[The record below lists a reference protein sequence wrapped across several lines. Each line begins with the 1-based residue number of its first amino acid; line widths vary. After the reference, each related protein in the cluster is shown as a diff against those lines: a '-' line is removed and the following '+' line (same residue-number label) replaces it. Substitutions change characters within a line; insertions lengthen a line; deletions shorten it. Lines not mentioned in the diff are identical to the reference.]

1 MLGRRR
7 TPEDGERRAVEAAL
21 SRLGCHVHRWTG
33 PIASV
38 RHGDDRFH
46 LSVDTIRAQI
56 GGDPSSIPERAL
68 ALRIA
73 DAVNL
78 PADRELLEDFA
89 VVEGLLRPR
98 VVGPADLTGPQR
110 TMVRREL
117 FGDLLAT
124 ITVGSGSRRTP
135 VTTRELDAWSMP
147 FEDVMLVAK
156 ENYLSRVDTTALH
169 DVDGAPGLLA
179 FVHESEPAASAA
191 LVLEE
196 LIPGVANEPGV
207 VFSMPGED
215 VLLLLPLE
223 EDAGAEGLVGA
234 VQATFALGS
243 DRAEPLSDA
252 VFWRLENEVRPLPM
266 TRIQDGDSHRV
277 HLEAEGVM
285 RELLE
290 RLGAIE
296 PGTDE
301 EE

>member
-1 MLGRRR
+1 
-7 TPEDGERRAVEAAL
+7 
-21 SRLGCHVHRWTG
+21 
-33 PIASV
+33 
-38 RHGDDRFH
+38 
-46 LSVDTIRAQI
+46 
-56 GGDPSSIPERAL
+56 
-68 ALRIA
+68 
-73 DAVNL
+73 
-78 PADRELLEDFA
+78 
-89 VVEGLLRPR
+89 
-98 VVGPADLTGPQR
+98 
-110 TMVRREL
+110 
-117 FGDLLAT
+117 
-124 ITVGSGSRRTP
+124 
-135 VTTRELDAWSMP
+135 
-147 FEDVMLVAK
+147 
-156 ENYLSRVDTTALH
+156 
-169 DVDGAPGLLA
+169 
-179 FVHESEPAASAA
+179 
-191 LVLEE
+191 
-196 LIPGVANEPGV
+196 
-207 VFSMPGED
+207 MPGED